1 VNFAARMIGAITM
14 LTATHEATAQAVV
27 GCAKVV

>member
-1 VNFAARMIGAITM
+1 MIGAITM